1 MMIDRSLER
10 KSDIQFNYQIF
21 KIFEVSTVELM

>member
-1 MMIDRSLER
+1 MGIVMMIDRSLER

-21 KIFEVSTVELM
+21 KIFYQS